1 MKYWLLKSEPDVF
14 GLDDLKKCPK
24 KTEPWDGIRNY
35 QARNFM
41 RDEMTVGDL
50 ALFYH
55 SNTSPPGVAGVVKI
69 VKEAYPDHTAFDPK
83 TKYHDPKSDPEN
95 PRWLMVDVQFVA
107 GFPDYV
113 ELAQLKADPK
123 LEGMLTLRR
132 GNRLS
137 ITPVEKKHFNHICK
151 LGGYTPK

>member
-14 GLDDLKKCPK
+14 GLADLKKCPK

-41 RDEMTVGDL
+41 RDEMAVGDL

-55 SNTSPPGVAGVVKI
+55 SNTTPPGVAGVAKI

-83 TKYHDPKSDPEN
+83 SKYHDPKSDPDN

-107 GFPDYV
+107 EFPDYV
-113 ELAQLKADPK
+113 DLSALKADPK
-123 LEGMLTLRR
+123 LEDMLILRR

-137 ITPVEKKHFNHICK
+137 ITPVEKKHFTRICK
-151 LGGYTPK
+151 LGGYSPK